1 MPSFF
6 AFQQGSESRGSTNDS
21 SPLLGRFR
29 AVPNSQ
35 RNGRRSHRNS
45 LLGSWAG
52 GTYNAILGL
61 GSEDDF
67 SAQDDLPDGEEAGVL
82 RRWVQRLRDLWLEP
96 KQAVVGRAVNK
107 WWSRWSLLMG
117 LPAVLVSALQ
127 LLSIVHLQGAVN

>member
-29 AVPNSQ
+29 AVPDAQ

-52 GTYNAILGL
+52 GRYSAILGL
-61 GSEDDF
+61 GSEEDL
-67 SAQDDLPDGEEAGVL
+67 SPQDDVPEGEEAGVL
-82 RRWVQRLRDLWLEP
+82 RRWGQTLRDLWLEP
-96 KQAVVGRAVNK
+96 KQAVVGRAVDT
-107 WWSRWSLLMG
+107 WWSRWSLLMI
-117 LPAVLVSALQ
+117 LPAVLVSASQ
-127 LLSIVHLQGAVN
+127 PLSKIHLR